1 MDYQPSRPKLEPLFQ
16 ATVTVAAPTYISQ
29 VPLGERR
36 FIPITGGSFTGEKL
50 SGDVLPGG
58 EDWQLVRPDGSALLH
73 ARYTLQANDGA
84 LIYVENK
91 GIRRGSPEVLARMA
105 RGDLVDPSEYYFRT
119 TPRFETGAPQYAWL
133 NSVVAVCSGMRL
145 LDTVI
150 IDFYSVL

>member
-1 MDYQPSRPKLEPLFQ
+1 MEYQPSTPKLERLFQ
-16 ATVTVAAPTYISQ
+16 ATVTVGPPAHISQ

-36 FIPITGGSFTGEKL
+36 FIPITGGSFSGDRL

-73 ARYTLQANDGA
+73 ARYTLRTVDGA

-91 GIRRGSPEVLARMA
+91 GIRRGSPQVLARLA
-105 RGDLVDPSEYYFRT
+105 RGELVDPAEYYFRT
-119 TPRFETGAPQYAWL
+119 TPQFETGAPQYAWL

-145 LDTVI
+145 HDAVI
-150 IDFYSVL
+150 IDFYSVR